1 MSLYSPPPRP
11 HTSQEDKPTLLV
23 CWWITLFCTTII
35 LLRIAGR
42 FIRSETLFRE
52 DKTAALAIIPLL
64 ARMGCLHVIFLYG
77 TNNAQ
82 LPDDLSDDEVRK
94 RAIGSQLVLVTR
106 ILYAATLWI
115 LKSAILE
122 FFKRLTATSWKRSH
136 DFTLLFIRCTLVLT
150 FIGVIVS
157 DLAECR
163 PFSHYYQVLP
173 DPGGQCRQGY
183 VQLLTMAACNVITD
197 SMLVIFPVTIILRSH
212 MSVKR
217 KVQLT
222 LLFSLGLGV
231 VGTTAYR
238 VPHIIWQDGSQ
249 QIRSLLASVEL
260 LFATAAANALVLGS
274 FVRDRGVKKAK
285 FRYGSITGESINE
298 SEPMSRRRPTIRHW
312 GSDDDLI
319 RTLGLR
325 AERALRREYDRDWDD
340 TAPQYTPAPLA
351 RVPEGMRNWQFPKR
365 RRSVAEMSDEFLLTT
380 GDGHSMSRSTTET
393 TPRKVSF
400 FDVGGLLDEEQR
412 PQHGTQWRESFN
424 SSIDPLSPVS
434 PYSALSP
441 HNMPTPS
448 VPAASS
454 GMRRGSQALLQDIGG
469 LLTPTQSQSP
479 RPSRP
484 SPEVS
489 PRTTEL
495 QSISHLRRGP
505 AFAQDYRNQPELKDP
520 GGLLSR

>member
-1 MSLYSPPPRP
+1 MSLYSPPPRL
-11 HTSQEDKPTLLV
+11 HSFQEDKPTLLV

-64 ARMGCLHVIFLYG
+64 ARMACLHVVLVYG

-82 LPDDLSDDEVRK
+82 LPDDLDDDERRR
-94 RAIGSQLVLVTR
+94 RAIGSGLVLATR

-115 LKSAILE
+115 LKSAILA
-122 FFKRLTATSWKRSH
+122 FFRRLTSTSWKRSH
-136 DFTLLFIRCTLVLT
+136 ELGLLFLRCTLVLT
-150 FIGVIVS
+150 FIGVVVS
-157 DLAECR
+157 DLVECR

-183 VQLLTMAACNVITD
+183 VQLLTMAACNILTD
-197 SMLVIFPVTIILRSH
+197 SLLVIFPVTIILRSH

-222 LLFSLGLGV
+222 LLFSLSLGV

-238 VPHIIWQDGSQ
+238 VPHILWQDGSQ
-249 QIRSLLASVEL
+249 QLRSLLASVEL
-260 LFATAAANALVLGS
+260 LFATGAANALVLGS

-285 FRYGSITGESINE
+285 FRYGSITGESITGE
-298 SEPMSRRRPTIRHW
+298 SESMSRRRPTLRHW
-312 GSDDDLI
+312 GSDEDLI
-319 RTLGLR
+319 RSLGLR
-325 AERALRREYDRDWDD
+325 AERALRREYNRDWDD
-340 TAPQYTPAPLA
+340 TPQYTPAPLA
-351 RVPEGMRNWQFPKR
+351 RIPDGMRNWQFPKR
-365 RRSVAEMSDEFLLTT
+365 RRSVTTETSDEFLLTA
-380 GDGHSMSRSTTET
+380 GEGLSRSTTET

-400 FDVGGLLDEEQR
+400 FDVGGLLDDEQHQ
-412 PQHGTQWRESFN
+412 QHGTQWRESFN

-441 HNMPTPS
+441 HSMPTPS

-469 LLTPTQSQSP
+469 LLTPQYSP
-479 RPSRP
+479 PQRP

-505 AFAQDYRNQPELKDP
+505 AYAQDYRNQPELRDP

>member
-1 MSLYSPPPRP
+1 MSLYSPPPRL

-52 DKTAALAIIPLL
+52 DKTAAFAIIPLL
-64 ARMGCLHVIFLYG
+64 ARMACLHVIFNYG

-82 LPDDLSDDEVRK
+82 LPDDLSDEDIRK
-94 RAIGSQLVLVTR
+94 KTIGSGLVLATR

-122 FFKRLTATSWKRSH
+122 FFKRLTSTSWKRSH

-212 MSVKR
+212 MTVKR

-231 VGTTAYR
+231 VGTTVYR

-285 FRYGSITGESINE
+285 FRYGSITGESIEE
-298 SEPMSRRRPTIRHW
+298 SISTSRRRPTIRHW
-312 GSDDDLI
+312 GSDEDLI
-319 RTLGLR
+319 RSLGLR
-325 AERALRREYDRDWDD
+325 ADRALRREYDRGWD
-340 TAPQYTPAPLA
+340 TSPQYTPAPLA

-365 RRSVAEMSDEFLLTT
+365 RRSVAETSDEFLLAT
-380 GDGHSMSRSTTET
+380 GDGLSRSTTET

-400 FDVGGLLDEEQR
+400 FDVGGLLDEE
-412 PQHGTQWRESFN
+412 QHGTQWRESFN

-441 HNMPTPS
+441 HSMPTPS

-469 LLTPTQSQSP
+469 LLTPTHSP
-479 RPSRP
+479 PSRP